1 MDPGRPTS
9 ILSGAP
15 IAPSTGKKTELMEIK
30 RITFEA
36 NDVTCEGLL
45 TSPNLNAQAPGI
57 IICHPHPLRGGDMLN
72 NVVVALAEAFAA
84 DGFAVLQFNFRG
96 VGRSTGHYTEG
107 IGEQEDAK
115 AALTWLSAQPG
126 IDVDRLFLAGY
137 SFGARVTLAVA
148 SSDTRVCGC
157 LVVAPPVLHSDWP
170 TLESIRGPT
179 IVLCGERDPVAPPE
193 VVTGIMKNL
202 PEPKRLAIFSDADH
216 FFVGQE
222 RTLAQHAVKLLR
234 ELS

>member
-1 MDPGRPTS
+1 M
-9 ILSGAP
+9 
-15 IAPSTGKKTELMEIK
+15 KTQ
-30 RITFEA
+30 RFTFMA

-45 TSPNLNAQAPGI
+45 TRSDVSAHAPGI
-57 IICHPHPLRGGDMLN
+57 VLCHPHPLRGGDMSN
-72 NVVVALAEAFAA
+72 NVIVALTEAFAT

-107 IGEQEDAK
+107 VGEQEDAK
-115 AALTWLSAQPG
+115 ASLTWLSAQPG
-126 IDVDRLFLAGY
+126 IDADRLFLAGY

-148 SSDTRVCGC
+148 SSDPRVCGF
-157 LVVAPPVLHSDWP
+157 LVVAPPVLRGDWP
-170 TLESIRGPT
+170 SLQSSRGPKV
-179 IVLCGERDPVAPPE
+179 ILCGERDPVAPPE
-193 VVTGIMKNL
+193 LVASMMKSI
-202 PEPKRLAIFSDADH
+202 PDPKCLAVLADSDH